1 MRKRLALAV
10 GLAALSAVALAKG
23 PGDRSD
29 DRWNVTGPNWYE
41 TKCGQVGF
49 SATHGLRS
57 TGTPVKPCSVPVRV
71 CEYKRLTISYIA
83 DPDRPCEQMVRPEP
97 EGGLLRTY
105 LKTWD

>member
-1 MRKRLALAV
+1 MKTASALLLILLAPAALAQN
-10 GLAALSAVALAKG
+10 A
-23 PGDRSD
+23 GDRAD
-29 DRWNVTGPNWYE
+29 DRWNVTGPAWYE
-41 TKCGQVGF
+41 TKCGQMGF

-71 CEYKRLTISYIA
+71 CEYKKLTFSFIA

-97 EGGLLRTY
+97 EGGLLKTY